1 MATTAARAAMVAVA
15 VATITSGRAV
25 ASPRD
30 TAPLVLHVTD
40 HAHLKTGE
48 LLEAERLAAGVYARI
63 GVRIA
68 RTDGYAAGGTP
79 DGALHL
85 DVMILSA
92 EMMARR
98 QPAPAPTTFGAA
110 SREKRRAVI
119 YSAHVINQ
127 AIQTSSDPSGVLA
140 LVLAHEGGHML
151 LPEYTGHP
159 GPDCAHEPPMMRV
172 RSSSDPT
179 VTTLLHDAFERSA
192 TFRQLVE
199 IINRTDGLVYI
210 EPGKCKP
217 GVYACL
223 LMSVTIAGPNRV
235 LHVRVDTRRD
245 APAVMGSIG
254 HELQHAIEALSEAGV
269 RTNALL
275 HAFFERLAGAPSAT
289 GQLEF
294 ETEAAIR
301 AGNRVRDE
309 SYSPTCTA
317 QK

>member
-1 MATTAARAAMVAVA
+1 MATTGARAAMVAVA
-15 VATITSGRAV
+15 VATVTSGRAV

-30 TAPLVLHVTD
+30 TALLVLHVTD
-40 HAHLKTGE
+40 HAHLQTGE
-48 LLEAERLAAGVYARI
+48 LLEAERLAARVYARI

-68 RTDGYAAGGTP
+68 GTDGYAAGGAA

-98 QPAPAPTTFGAA
+98 QPAPAPMTFGPA
-110 SREKRRAVI
+110 SR
-119 YSAHVINQ
+119 
-127 AIQTSSDPSGVLA
+127 DPSGMLA
-140 LVLAHEGGHML
+140 LVFAHEVGHML
-151 LPEYTGHP
+151 LPEDTGHP

-172 RSSSDPT
+172 RSSSDPA
-179 VTTLLHDAFERSA
+179 VTTLLHDAFQRST

-210 EPGKCKP
+210 DPGKCKP

-223 LMSVTIAGPNRV
+223 LMSVTIAGPYRV
-235 LHVRVDTRRD
+235 LHIRVDTRRD

-254 HELQHAIEALSEAGV
+254 HELQHAIEALSEAAV

-289 GQLEF
+289 GRLEF

-309 SYSPTCTA
+309 SHSPTCTA